1 MKIQMLLAGAAALAL
16 TAAPAMAGTVYH
28 ASATAG
34 MGNSPSVQVNT
45 ANPAGQWYITAGST
59 INEQYN
65 GGSAFPASASV
76 ELLKGLAAQVLTN
89 SNQNVSLIQISG
101 SSAADNG
108 TASNND
114 GATFTLKGAV
124 STDCAYYTGNA
135 STTIDFGTIGIYASD
150 DTGPANAFDMTAPAN
165 VTIDTNLAG
174 CNTSN
179 TVTVSKNDIR
189 GLVNNSGAGYDS
201 NVFQANLP
209 YSVTGTY
216 TAGAVG
222 STAAATNGNYINLA
236 ANANSTSASHGAWK
250 SAMALNVN
258 IPVPSKSLL
267 AGAYEG
273 QLTVNIQAF

>member
-1 MKIQMLLAGAAALAL
+1 MKLASLMAGAAALAL
-16 TAAPAMAGTVYH
+16 VAAPAMAD
-28 ASATAG
+28 
-34 MGNSPSVQVNT
+34 
-45 ANPAGQWYITAGST
+45 T
-59 INEQYN
+59 INQ
-65 GGSAFPASASV
+65 GSAVGGFSKGNYGAYTSANGTTDMGFIDFVKNNGLGGQDSGISV
-76 ELLKGLAAQVLTN
+76 FTAT
-89 SNQNVSLIQISG
+89 G
-101 SSAADNG
+101 SSAANNG

>member
-1 MKIQMLLAGAAALAL
+1 MKLQALLAGAAAL
-16 TAAPAMAGTVYH
+16 TMVAAPAMAGTVYH

-34 MGNSPSVQVNT
+34 V
-45 ANPAGQWYITAGST
+45 TAGPVINIPGTGGVYLIPNAT
-59 INEQYN
+59 INET
-65 GGSAFPASASV
+65 SEP
-76 ELLKGLAAQVLTN
+76 LAAPYLAGLQAAGIHTN
-89 SNQNVSLIQISG
+89 SNQNVSMVLIQG
-101 SSAADNG
+101 SSAANNG

-209 YSVTGTY
+209 YSVIGTY

-273 QLTVNIQAF
+273 QLSVNIQAF

>member
-1 MKIQMLLAGAAALAL
+1 MKLAYLMAGAAALAL
-16 TAAPAMAGTVYH
+16 AAAPAMAGTVNQGAAVGGFSKGNYG
-28 ASATAG
+28 AYTSPNGTTDMGFIDFVKNNGLGGQDSGISVFTAT
-34 MGNSPSVQVNT
+34 
-45 ANPAGQWYITAGST
+45 
-59 INEQYN
+59 
-65 GGSAFPASASV
+65 
-76 ELLKGLAAQVLTN
+76 
-89 SNQNVSLIQISG
+89 G
-101 SSAADNG
+101 SSANNNG

>member
-1 MKIQMLLAGAAALAL
+1 MKKFAALMAGVAAIATAGAA
-16 TAAPAMAGTVYH
+16 
-28 ASATAG
+28 SADTIYQG
-34 MGNSPSVQVNT
+34 SVTTNT
-45 ANPAGQWYITAGST
+45 PFGPFVIQNTTTNPAAVLVADLLNPGLNSNTSLIVIS
-59 INEQYN
+59 
-65 GGSAFPASASV
+65 GGSA
-76 ELLKGLAAQVLTN
+76 GN
-89 SNQNVSLIQISG
+89 
-101 SSAADNG
+101 NG
-108 TASNND
+108 QAIGND

-150 DTGPANAFDMTAPAN
+150 NTGPANAFDMTAPAN
-165 VTIDTNLAG
+165 VSIDTNLAG

-209 YSVTGTY
+209 YSVQGNY

-222 STAAATNGNYINLA
+222 SAAAATNGNWINLGL
-236 ANANSTSASHGAWK
+236 NANSTQASHGAWK
-250 SAMALNVN
+250 SAMSLDVN

-267 AGAYEG
+267 AGNYEG
-273 QLTVNIQAF
+273 QLTVNIAAF

>member
-1 MKIQMLLAGAAALAL
+1 MKLASLMAGAAALAL
-16 TAAPAMAGTVYH
+16 VAAPAMAGTVNQGAAVGGFSKGMYG
-28 ASATAG
+28 AYTSANGTTDMNFIDFVKTNGLGGQDSGISVFTA
-34 MGNSPSVQVNT
+34 T
-45 ANPAGQWYITAGST
+45 
-59 INEQYN
+59 
-65 GGSAFPASASV
+65 
-76 ELLKGLAAQVLTN
+76 
-89 SNQNVSLIQISG
+89 G
-101 SSAADNG
+101 SSAANNG

>member
-1 MKIQMLLAGAAALAL
+1 MKLQALLAGVAALAL
-16 TAAPAMAGTVYH
+16 VSTAQAGTINQG
-28 ASATAG
+28 SAIG
-34 MGNSPSVQVNT
+34 SFSKGNYGAFAPGGTTDMNFINFVNT
-45 ANPAGQWYITAGST
+45 NGLGGQDSNISVFTAT
-59 INEQYN
+59 
-65 GGSAFPASASV
+65 
-76 ELLKGLAAQVLTN
+76 
-89 SNQNVSLIQISG
+89 G
-101 SSAADNG
+101 SSAANNG
-108 TASNND
+108 TASNAD

-201 NVFQANLP
+201 NVFQASLP

>member
-1 MKIQMLLAGAAALAL
+1 MKKFASLMAGAAALAL
-16 TAAPAMAGTVYH
+16 IAAPAMAGTVYQ
-28 ASATAG
+28 G
-34 MGNSPSVQVNT
+34 SVTNPLFPFLGGPNTNNT
-45 ANPAGQWYITAGST
+45 AAVVGADVLNNFG
-59 INEQYN
+59 
-65 GGSAFPASASV
+65 
-76 ELLKGLAAQVLTN
+76 LLPG
-89 SNQNVSLIQISG
+89 NVSLITISG
-101 SSAADNG
+101 SSAGNNG
-108 TASNND
+108 TASNAD

-165 VTIDTNLAG
+165 VSIDTNLAG

-209 YSVTGTY
+209 YSVIGTY

>member
-1 MKIQMLLAGAAALAL
+1 MKKIASLMAGAAALAL
-16 TAAPAMAGTVYH
+16 IAAPAMAD
-28 ASATAG
+28 
-34 MGNSPSVQVNT
+34 
-45 ANPAGQWYITAGST
+45 T
-59 INEQYN
+59 INQ
-65 GGSAFPASASV
+65 GSAIGSFS
-76 ELLKGLAAQVLTN
+76 KGLYGAFAPSGTTDMTN
-89 SNQNVSLIQISG
+89 FIDFVTLHGLDGQDSGISVFTAKG
-101 SSAADNG
+101 SSAANNG
-108 TASNND
+108 TASNAD

-201 NVFQANLP
+201 NVFQASLP
-209 YSVTGTY
+209 YSVTGSY

-222 STAAATNGNYINLA
+222 STAAATNGNWINLA
-236 ANANSTSASHGAWK
+236 SNANSTSASHGAWK

>member
-1 MKIQMLLAGAAALAL
+1 MKKFAALMAGVAAVAMAGAASADTINQGSAIGEFNKGLY
-16 TAAPAMAGTVYH
+16 G
-28 ASATAG
+28 ASAPSGTTDTWFIDWVNSHGLGGEDSGISVFTA
-34 MGNSPSVQVNT
+34 T
-45 ANPAGQWYITAGST
+45 
-59 INEQYN
+59 
-65 GGSAFPASASV
+65 GGSA
-76 ELLKGLAAQVLTN
+76 GN
-89 SNQNVSLIQISG
+89 
-101 SSAADNG
+101 NG
-108 TASNND
+108 QAIGKD

-150 DTGPANAFDMTAPAN
+150 DTGPAAAFDMTAPAN
-165 VTIDTNLAG
+165 VSIDTNLAG

-209 YSVTGTY
+209 YSVVGNY

-222 STAAATNGNYINLA
+222 STAAATNGNWINLDA
-236 ANANSTSASHGAWK
+236 ESNSTQASHGAWK
-250 SAMALNVN
+250 SAMSLDVN

-273 QLTVNIQAF
+273 QLTVNIAAF

>member
-1 MKIQMLLAGAAALAL
+1 MKLNALLLGAAALAL
-16 TAAPAMAGTVYH
+16 ATAANAGTVN
-28 ASATAG
+28 
-34 MGNSPSVQVNT
+34 MGQQTIGGVTYTVPTSMFTPAQNLANAQDVNS
-45 ANPAGQWYITAGST
+45 ST
-59 INEQYN
+59 
-65 GGSAFPASASV
+65 
-76 ELLKGLAAQVLTN
+76 
-89 SNQNVSLIQISG
+89 
-101 SSAADNG
+101 SSWHVVGRSYDNNG
-108 TASNND
+108 TASNNA

-150 DTGPANAFDMTAPAN
+150 NTGPANAFDMTAPAN
-165 VTIDTNLAG
+165 VSIDTNLAG

-209 YSVTGTY
+209 YSVTGSY

-222 STAAATNGNYINLA
+222 SAAAATNGNWINLGL
-236 ANANSTSASHGAWK
+236 NANSTQASHGAWK
-250 SAMALNVN
+250 SAMSLDVN

-273 QLTVNIQAF
+273 QLTVNIAAF

>member
-1 MKIQMLLAGAAALAL
+1 MKKFAALMAGAAALAL
-16 TAAPAMAGTVYH
+16 TAAPAMAGTVYQGSVTGSFSIPFVGSLTGTSTNTALVGAVDLLVNPGVNSNISLFTISG
-28 ASATAG
+28 ASA
-34 MGNSPSVQVNT
+34 NN
-45 ANPAGQWYITAGST
+45 
-59 INEQYN
+59 
-65 GGSAFPASASV
+65 
-76 ELLKGLAAQVLTN
+76 
-89 SNQNVSLIQISG
+89 
-101 SSAADNG
+101 NG
-108 TASNND
+108 TAATSD

-165 VTIDTNLAG
+165 VSIDTNLAG

-189 GLVNNSGAGYDS
+189 GLVNISGAGYDS

-209 YSVTGTY
+209 YSVQGSY

-222 STAAATNGNYINLA
+222 STAAATNGNWINLGL
-236 ANANSTSASHGAWK
+236 NANSTSASHGAWK
-250 SAMALNVN
+250 SAMSLDVN

-267 AGAYEG
+267 AGNYEG
-273 QLTVNIQAF
+273 QLTVNIAAF

>member
-1 MKIQMLLAGAAALAL
+1 MKLKALLAGVAALAL
-16 TAAPAMAGTVYH
+16 TAAPALAGNPIYQGS
-28 ASATAG
+28 ASGPYDAN
-34 MGNSPSVQVNT
+34 GNAQ
-45 ANPAGQWYITAGST
+45 ST
-59 INEQYN
+59 IGTYTGTAQLNLAQNYVN
-65 GGSAFPASASV
+65 GP
-76 ELLKGLAAQVLTN
+76 N
-89 SNQNVSLIQISG
+89 NQGDVSLLLITG
-101 SSAADNG
+101 GAANNNG
-108 TASNND
+108 TASNAD

-201 NVFQANLP
+201 NVFQASLP

>member
-1 MKIQMLLAGAAALAL
+1 MKKFASLMAGAAALAMI
-16 TAAPAMAGTVYH
+16 AAPAMAGTVYQGSVTGTVQITPPISTPFGTIPGVSFTGTSNNTTIVGI
-28 ASATAG
+28 ADALNPG
-34 MGNSPSVQVNT
+34 VNS
-45 ANPAGQWYITAGST
+45 
-59 INEQYN
+59 
-65 GGSAFPASASV
+65 
-76 ELLKGLAAQVLTN
+76 
-89 SNQNVSLIQISG
+89 NVSLITISG
-101 SSAADNG
+101 SSANNNG

-273 QLTVNIQAF
+273 QLSVNIQAF

>member
-1 MKIQMLLAGAAALAL
+1 MKRPVTRVADLLNPGL
-16 TAAPAMAGTVYH
+16 
-28 ASATAG
+28 
-34 MGNSPSVQVNT
+34 NSNT
-45 ANPAGQWYITAGST
+45 SLIVIS
-59 INEQYN
+59 
-65 GGSAFPASASV
+65 GGSA
-76 ELLKGLAAQVLTN
+76 GN
-89 SNQNVSLIQISG
+89 
-101 SSAADNG
+101 NG
-108 TASNND
+108 QAIGND

-150 DTGPANAFDMTAPAN
+150 NTGPANAFDMTAPAN
-165 VTIDTNLAG
+165 VSIDTNLAG

-209 YSVTGTY
+209 YSVQGNY

-222 STAAATNGNYINLA
+222 SAAAATNGNWINLGL
-236 ANANSTSASHGAWK
+236 NANSTQASHGAWK
-250 SAMALNVN
+250 SAMSLDVN

-267 AGAYEG
+267 AGNYEG
-273 QLTVNIQAF
+273 QLTVNIAAF

>member
-1 MKIQMLLAGAAALAL
+1 MKLQALIAGVAVAALA
-16 TAAPAMAGTVYH
+16 TAAQAGTVNMGQQTIGGVTY
-28 ASATAG
+28 TVPTG
-34 MGNSPSVQVNT
+34 MFTPAQNL
-45 ANPAGQWYITAGST
+45 ANA
-59 INEQYN
+59 
-65 GGSAFPASASV
+65 
-76 ELLKGLAAQVLTN
+76 
-89 SNQNVSLIQISG
+89 QNVN
-101 SSAADNG
+101 SSTSSWHAVGRAYDNNG
-108 TASNND
+108 TASTSD

-150 DTGPANAFDMTAPAN
+150 NTGPANAFDMTAPAN
-165 VTIDTNLAG
+165 VEIDTNLAG

-209 YSVTGTY
+209 YTVTGSY

-222 STAAATNGNYINLA
+222 STAAATQGNWISLG

-250 SAMALNVN
+250 SAMSLDVN

-267 AGAYEG
+267 AGNYEG
-273 QLTVNIQAF
+273 QLTVAIQAF